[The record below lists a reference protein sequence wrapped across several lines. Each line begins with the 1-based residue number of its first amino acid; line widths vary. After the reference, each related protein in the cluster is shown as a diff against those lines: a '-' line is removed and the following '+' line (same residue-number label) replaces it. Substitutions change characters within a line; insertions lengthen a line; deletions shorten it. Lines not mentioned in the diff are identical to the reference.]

1 MSIYDN
7 ARSLQCVKRAWMRE
21 NTWEWW
27 LVHTDWCQ
35 YLFPRYIGTQNQ
47 DHNLWHSDFDHPNR
61 RGRLKSGNAINTV
74 YQIERL
80 FYGCFIHSTA
90 IFSIRAAI

>member
-7 ARSLQCVKRAWMRE
+7 ASSLQCIKRAWMRE
-21 NTWEWW
+21 STWEWW

-35 YLFPRYIGTQNQ
+35 YLSPRYIATQNQ
-47 DHNLWHSDFDHPNR
+47 DHNIRYSDLIRLNHS
-61 RGRLKSGNAINTV
+61 GRLKSGNTINLQ

-80 FYGCFIHSTA
+80 FYGCYIFTRA